1 MTIVSYL
8 SSIKLTFCDLFDR
21 LLDIEKCNFKL
32 QTTGVKYFMLMMD
45 DIIRDGHPT
54 LRKIAAEVQLPLSEE
69 DKQILNSLLEYVKNS
84 QDEEISEEYGL
95 RAGVG
100 LAAPQINVSKR
111 MIAVHVHDEKGKL
124 FSYALCNPKIVSHS
138 IEQSYLVSGEGC
150 LSVDEPF
157 PGFVPRHAR
166 VTIKGY
172 DASGNELKLRLKGFP
187 AIVFQHE
194 IDHLNGI
201 MFYDHIDKQ
210 DPYKP
215 LPDAIS
221 IER

>member
-1 MTIVSYL
+1 M
-8 SSIKLTFCDLFDR
+8 LTM
-21 LLDIEKCNFKL
+21 EN
-32 QTTGVKYFMLMMD
+32 
-45 DIIRDGHPT
+45 IIRDGHPT
-54 LRKIAAEVQLPLSEE
+54 LRKIAEEVQLPPSEE
-69 DKQILNSLLEYVKNS
+69 DKQVLLNLLEYVKNS
-84 QDEEISEEYGL
+84 QDEEIAAKYEL
-95 RAGVG
+95 RGGIG

-124 FSYALCNPKIVSHS
+124 FSYGLINPKIASHS
-138 IEQSYLVSGEGC
+138 VEQSYLASGEGC

-157 PGFVPRHAR
+157 PGYVPRYAR
-166 VTIKGY
+166 VTVKGY
-172 DASGNELKLRLKGFP
+172 DVDGNEVKLRLKGLP

-215 LPDAIS
+215 IPDAIA